1 MSVNA
6 RPALLRTLTWPFPAR
21 KFGVTLPLLFRYA
34 AGKPNEN
41 ALAAERDRSL

>member
-1 MSVNA
+1 MSPNA
-6 RPALLRTLTWPFPAR
+6 RLVLLRTLTWPFPAR

-41 ALAAERDRSL
+41 ALALERGRFP